1 MILCP
6 TKSLYHKTPQEARTG
21 YKPDIKYLR
30 VFGCVAYAHMLDE
43 KRKKLDDKGEACIFV
58 GYNGHSKAY
67 KLYNSISKKIMIN
80 RDVIFNE
87 EKAFK

>member
-1 MILCP
+1 
-6 TKSLYHKTPQEARTG
+6 
-21 YKPDIKYLR
+21 
-30 VFGCVAYAHMLDE
+30 MLDE

-87 EKAFK
+87 EKAFKWNVNVGKYVAIDLIDAEEDNTDAQVVSESSTPTL